1 MYREPAKSSAYG
13 SLNGT
18 TYISFQYFKYLCVL
32 AGGEGGDSKGKRGFM
47 VTGEKNL
54 PLISQK
60 VICSINYGCFIHIYI
75 HALLYAVT

>member
-1 MYREPAKSSAYG
+1 MNQQKALLMVLLMEQHTFLFNILS
-13 SLNGT
+13 
-18 TYISFQYFKYLCVL
+18 ICVCWR
-32 AGGEGGDSKGKRGFM
+32 GGGDSKGKRGFM

-75 HALLYAVT
+75 HGLLYAVT